1 MSTFGMTRK
10 IPLLFVIP
18 LKKGIHSFCHSA
30 LDAES
35 TSSVIPGLIGST
47 VIPDLIGDPF
57 PFEFPGFPIDTFGN
71 DKFTVIPDLIGDP
84 LFFMNIYGFPLSRE

>member
-1 MSTFGMTRK
+1 MTRK
-10 IPLLFVIP
+10 IP
-18 LKKGIHSFCHSA
+18 LKKGIHSFCHSS
-30 LDAES
+30 LNAES
-35 TSSVIPGLIGST
+35 TSS

>member
-10 IPLLFVIP
+10 IP

-35 TSSVIPGLIGST
+35 TSSVIPDLIGST
-47 VIPDLIGDPF
+47 VIPDLIGS
-57 PFEFPGFPIDTFGN
+57 
-71 DKFTVIPDLIGDP
+71 TVIPDLIGDP

>member
-10 IPLLFVIP
+10 IP
-18 LKKGIHSFCHSA
+18 LKKGIHSFCHSS

-35 TSSVIPGLIGST
+35 TSS

-57 PFEFPGFPIDTFGN
+57 PFEFPGFPIDTFWN
-71 DKFTVIPDLIGDP
+71 DSFSVTLEEEEEMPH
-84 LFFMNIYGFPLSRE
+84 